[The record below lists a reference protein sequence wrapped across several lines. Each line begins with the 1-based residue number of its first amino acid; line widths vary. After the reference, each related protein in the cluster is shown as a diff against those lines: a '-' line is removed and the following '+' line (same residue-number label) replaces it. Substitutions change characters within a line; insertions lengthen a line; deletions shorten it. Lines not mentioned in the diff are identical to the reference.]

1 MKLQE
6 TRDEFVRLRA
16 EGQSYTAIAEQ
27 LHISK
32 STCSAWE
39 KELKGRITQLKQER
53 LSELYESYGMAK
65 EGRIRRLGETINRIG
80 EALENADLESLPPDK
95 LLKFYLDYSEALK
108 KEYAGGPA
116 PFLLKD
122 NTTPEAILA
131 AFGELFDRIRAGE
144 VTGEQAANEG
154 RTLTS
159 LLTAHDALK
168 NKERLDALEAIV
180 GGRSI

>member
-6 TRDEFVRLRA
+6 IKSEYVRLRA
-16 EGQSYTAIAEQ
+16 EGQSYRAIAEQ

-32 STCSAWE
+32 STCSSWE
-39 KELKGRITQLKQER
+39 KELKGQISQLKQEK

-65 EGRIRRLGETINRIG
+65 EGRIRRLGETLNRLE

-95 LLKFYLDYSEALK
+95 LLKFYLDYTEALK

-116 PFLLKD
+116 SVSLKAD
-122 NTTPEAILA
+122 PTPEAILA
-131 AFGELFDRIRAGE
+131 AFGDLFDRIRAGE

-154 RTLTS
+154 RTLTN
-159 LLTAHDALK
+159 LLTAHDAVK

-180 GGRSI
+180 GGRPV